1 MSKKSTKRVILP
13 DNIYNSVHI
22 STFIN
27 YLMQDGKKSIAE
39 EIFYSAISDLSEY
52 VIQNKIS
59 DYEAQISIA
68 LREEEKKKDL
78 VNFVFLDILDKLRP
92 VARLK
97 SKRVGGAN
105 YQVPSPVDERRGYAL
120 AIRWVIDAA
129 QKRSGRSMIEK
140 LAEELFDAANNR
152 GVAIKKREDT
162 HKMAEANKAFA
173 HFAQRSQ
180 QQR

>member
-1 MSKKSTKRVILP
+1 MNNVKPYVEVT
-13 DNIYNSVHI
+13 SV
-22 STFIN
+22 
-27 YLMQDGKKSIAE
+27 
-39 EIFYSAISDLSEY
+39 
-52 VIQNKIS
+52 
-59 DYEAQISIA
+59 
-68 LREEEKKKDL
+68 
-78 VNFVFLDILDKLRP
+78 
-92 VARLK
+92 
-97 SKRVGGAN
+97 RVGGAN

-120 AIRWVIDAA
+120 AIRWVINAA

-140 LAEELFDAANNR
+140 LAEELFDAANHR